1 MPTPC
6 VIEHGVPGPGRPRRQ
21 QDSGDSPAK
30 SPDESSRVAV
40 NFFFFFFWYE
50 HITVRSHSQGTNSTT

>member
-6 VIEHGVPGPGRPRRQ
+6 VIEHGVPGPGRPCRQ

-40 NFFFFFFWYE
+40 NFFFFFF
-50 HITVRSHSQGTNSTT
+50 GMST

>member
-6 VIEHGVPGPGRPRRQ
+6 VIEHGVPGLGRPRRQ

-40 NFFFFFFWYE
+40 NFFFFGMNK
-50 HITVRSHSQGTNSTT
+50 HITVRSYSQGTNSTT